1 MELRRST
8 DDKSIKSPQYI
19 RGNWQIEKFC
29 RAYQEELENQLTDVV
44 MLDVSEVNKLNAQIK
59 VNNMY
64 NELCDVMHSATRKCC
79 NQYLTTEKSHR
90 KNWWNKDCLRARNRN
105 RLFFCIWKSLGRPSQ
120 GEAYKCYMESRRAY
134 RRVCRNAV
142 NNKINNKFQLINK
155 LYKQHN
161 SKKLWNVIRRCKK
174 SDTCTD
180 AIDLN
185 TLKDYFSNKFASASP
200 NSFQKE
206 ADAEVTAHYERLCA
220 TPSSLIMTN
229 YNVQKF
235 IKLLKPGCTPGI
247 DGITTEHL
255 SNGLKTSLPLYLS
268 TLFSVCLKYGIVP
281 NDFCV
286 GILVPVLKKNTLD
299 PTVPKNY
306 RPITISVIMS
316 KILEHFILEKC
327 GDDTYNEHQYGFIS
341 NRGTNM
347 ATAVAHDVSAY
358 CAASGSPTFLCSLDA
373 EGAFDNLPHSIM
385 FKRAMNAIPDRC
397 WQILFYWYKNMTFSL
412 KWNGNITE
420 NIAIGR
426 GTRQGGLTSPMIFN
440 LFYKDLIT
448 ELNNLD
454 CGTRI
459 GSQNYN
465 IFAYADDILLISTT
479 VTGLQTLID
488 SNLQTLICSE
498 KYHNEWSMLQSQ

>member
-1 MELRRST
+1 MSKVTRINIHVLESDSDRISAIKVIKDYKCILTVIGIYLPYEAHTTEQMDLYIETLDQLQSIIDNCDPESPIAIVGDMNTTLPQSQELAPNWFRNKPFAARSGILYEFMCDNHLITANFMFKQKVNYTYTKAGAHSYIDHILVSDHLSQHIKQCLIYSDSCDNASDHLAVNIVLQIPMELRRST

-19 RGNWQIEKFC
+19 RGNWQNEKFC

-79 NQYLTTEKSHR
+79 NQYRTIEKSHR
-90 KNWWNKDCLRARNRN
+90 KNWWNKDCLRARNQN
-105 RLFFCIWKSLGRPSQ
+105 RLFFYIWKSLGRPSQ

-161 SKKLWNVIRRCKK
+161 SKKLWNVIRGCKK

-281 NDFCV
+281 NDFLNV
-286 GILVPVLKKNTLD
+286 FYFMD
-299 PTVPKNY
+299 
-306 RPITISVIMS
+306 VI
-316 KILEHFILEKC
+316 
-327 GDDTYNEHQYGFIS
+327 Q
-341 NRGTNM
+341 
-347 ATAVAHDVSAY
+347 
-358 CAASGSPTFLCSLDA
+358 
-373 EGAFDNLPHSIM
+373 
-385 FKRAMNAIPDRC
+385 
-397 WQILFYWYKNMTFSL
+397 
-412 KWNGNITE
+412 
-420 NIAIGR
+420 
-426 GTRQGGLTSPMIFN
+426 
-440 LFYKDLIT
+440 
-448 ELNNLD
+448 
-454 CGTRI
+454 
-459 GSQNYN
+459 
-465 IFAYADDILLISTT
+465 
-479 VTGLQTLID
+479 
-488 SNLQTLICSE
+488 
-498 KYHNEWSMLQSQ
+498 